1 MQVYGTI
8 LINSQGHVL
17 LVRGRKEGKWSF
29 PKGHKKRGE
38 SDIQCALRE
47 LHEET
52 GILLPPT
59 FQQPTYH
66 KLAKAGYFLYTVDNN
81 CRPCVNDPQE
91 IEEVAWWPVFDLPL
105 CNSNV
110 DVSLFRS
117 HMQSATRGCSSS
129 LEVSTAISRP
139 RIRPLARSNARPAAA
154 PLYPDTTEQLSQDAM
169 FD

>member
-1 MQVYGTI
+1 VYGII

-47 LHEET
+47 LAEET
-52 GILLPPT
+52 GILLSPT

-66 KLAKAGYFLYTVDNN
+66 KLAKAGYFLYTVDDS
-81 CRPCVNDPQE
+81 CYACVNDPQE
-91 IEEVAWWPVFDLPL
+91 IEEVAWWPVLDLPL

-110 DVSLFRS
+110 DVSLFRN
-117 HMQSATRGCSSS
+117 HMQSATRGTPSS
-129 LEVSTAISRP
+129 LEVSTAMSRP
-139 RIRPLARSNARPAAA
+139 RIRPLARSNPRPTPV
-154 PLYPDTTEQLSQDAM
+154 PLYQDTTEQLSQGPM